1 MAIFYFNAQAIS
13 RSSGKNAC
21 RAAAYNARAE
31 IVDLKTGKSYNYLDR
46 TDLAHSLIMTPAI
59 EGLTFNIDRST
70 LWNLVEATE
79 TRVDSQLARS
89 LVLALPTEIDHQAK
103 LLLTQKFIRDN
114 FTSQGMIADVNLH
127 DIDSHNPHI
136 HILLTMRDIS
146 EITPSGEIVFGLKN
160 RTWNHKELLERQKES
175 WANSVNQYLELAQ
188 VPDRIDHRTP
198 TDRVPQIHIGT
209 TAWEMEQRGIQTERG
224 DLHRQIAEINRNIEL
239 LRKAAADT
247 QQSLEIELRLEVERR
262 AAAQQEEEQYKAIRE
277 SIRPI
282 RDGNPADLIER
293 LKTTVTSN
301 SAKTTPRPVERKDT
315 SEEQPLRNVTKQSN
329 DLIDPAVGKVPT
341 PPSMDLEV
349 YVPTRLEIVN
359 WYHQTSLDRDKEEI
373 AALGQQLTDAYM
385 AQASM
390 QGQPVPAKL
399 PNDYKSDKVAISLA
413 DKQRFDER
421 KDLTPLG
428 QFITSCKQ
436 FTTRYAENQDLTKQ
450 PSFNI
455 QQTIGSLN
463 EIADEDKINR
473 NGIKQLNQEL
483 KNFAVENKIKTE
495 KLSKLISK
503 LEKVRDNPEQYQD
516 SLQDRLNQEVNTNYR
531 QQNPEPKQ
539 QSRPKK
545 SPDLEG

>member
-1 MAIFYFNAQAIS
+1 M
-13 RSSGKNAC
+13 R
-21 RAAAYNARAE
+21 
-31 IVDLKTGKSYNYLDR
+31 
-46 TDLAHSLIMTPAI
+46 
-59 EGLTFNIDRST
+59 NID
-70 LWNLVEATE
+70 
-79 TRVDSQLARS
+79 
-89 LVLALPTEIDHQAK
+89 
-103 LLLTQKFIRDN
+103 
-114 FTSQGMIADVNLH
+114 
-127 DIDSHNPHI
+127 
-136 HILLTMRDIS
+136 

-160 RTWNHKELLERQKES
+160 RTWNDKKLLDRQKES
-175 WANSVNQYLELAQ
+175 WANTVNQYLELAQ

-224 DLHRQIAEINRNIEL
+224 DLHRKIAEINRNIEL

-262 AAAQQEEEQYKAIRE
+262 AAAQREEEKYKAIRE

-282 RDGNPADLIER
+282 RDGNPVERIER
-293 LKTTVTSN
+293 LKTTLTSN
-301 SAKTTPRPVERKDT
+301 SAKTSARPVECKDIAK
-315 SEEQPLRNVTKQSN
+315 EQPPKDITKPSD
-329 DLIDPAVGKVPT
+329 DLIDPVGKVPA

-349 YVPTRLEIVN
+349 HVPTGLEIIN
-359 WYHQTSLDRDKEEI
+359 WYHQTSLDRDREEI

-390 QGQPVPAKL
+390 QGQSVPAKL
-399 PNDYKSDKVAISLA
+399 PNDYKSDKVSISLA

-421 KDLTPLG
+421 KDLSPLG
-428 QFITSCKQ
+428 QFIAKCKQ
-436 FTTRYAENQDLTKQ
+436 LTTHYVENRDLTKQ

-455 QQTIGSLN
+455 QQTIRSLN

-483 KNFAVENKIKTE
+483 KNFAVENKIKTG
-495 KLSKLISK
+495 KLSKLISE

-531 QQNPEPKQ
+531 QQNPKSKQ

-545 SPDLEG
+545 SPGLE

>member
-31 IVDLKTGKSYNYLDR
+31 IVDLKTGKSYNYSDR

-59 EGLTFNIDRST
+59 KGLTFNIDRST

-89 LVLALPTEIDHQAK
+89 LVLALPTEIDNQAK
-103 LLLTQKFIRDN
+103 WLMTQQFVHDN
-114 FTSQGMIADVNLH
+114 FTSQGTIADVNLH
-127 DIDSHNPHI
+127 DINSHNPHI
-136 HILLTMRDIS
+136 HILLTMRNINK
-146 EITPSGEIVFGLKN
+146 ITPSGEIVFGLKN
-160 RTWNHKELLERQKES
+160 RTWNDKKLLERQKES
-175 WANSVNQYLELAQ
+175 WANTVNQYLELAQ

-198 TDRVPQIHIGT
+198 TDRIPQIHIGT

-224 DLHRQIAEINRNIEL
+224 NLHRQIAEINRNIKL

-262 AAAQQEEEQYKAIRE
+262 AAAQREEEQYKAIRE

-282 RDGNPADLIER
+282 RNGDPVEQIER
-293 LKTTVTSN
+293 LKTTLTSN
-301 SAKTTPRPVERKDT
+301 PAKTSAPPVERKDIAK
-315 SEEQPLRNVTKQSN
+315 EQPLRNVTKQSD
-329 DLIDPAVGKVPT
+329 DLIDPVRKVPA

-349 YVPTRLEIVN
+349 YVPTRLEIAN

-373 AALGQQLTDAYM
+373 AALGHQLTDAYM
-385 AQASM
+385 AQASI
-390 QGQPVPAKL
+390 QGQPAPAKL

-413 DKQRFDER
+413 DRQRFDER

-428 QFITSCKQ
+428 QFITKCKQ
-436 FTTRYAENQDLTKQ
+436 FTTRYAEEQGLTKQ

-455 QQTIGSLN
+455 QQTIKSLN
-463 EIADEDKINR
+463 EIADEDKINT

-483 KNFAVENKIKTE
+483 KNFAVKNKIKTV
-495 KLSKLISK
+495 KFNKLISE

-516 SLQDRLNQEVNTNYR
+516 SLQDPLNQEVNTNYR
-531 QQNPEPKQ
+531 QQNPKPKQ

-545 SPDLEG
+545 SPSLE